1 METKPLYERLGAVI
15 KIAEI
20 VDNLVERVNIDPV
33 IQANP
38 TMEEAHK
45 RFPKAVTKFQ
55 VTLLVCEAT
64 GGPYKYVGRTL
75 KESHKHLNITPQEWE
90 AFVADVTAS
99 LDICNVPRQEKE
111 ELLAIVESTRDDC
124 VADDY
129 VR

>member
-1 METKPLYERLGAVI
+1 MRI
-15 KIAEI
+15 SI
-20 VDNLVERVNIDPV
+20 
-33 IQANP
+33 
-38 TMEEAHK
+38 
-45 RFPKAVTKFQ
+45 
-55 VTLLVCEAT
+55 VCEAT

-90 AFVADVTAS
+90 AFVADVTES